1 MLLRNSVVLKRL
13 FIFSYKSDTDTEMVQ
28 LLIINAK
35 TQNPIGAIHWFA
47 VHPTSMSNT
56 NCLVSSD
63 NVGYA
68 SILMETSMDETNL
81 PGKVG
86 KNI

>member
-1 MLLRNSVVLKRL
+1 
-13 FIFSYKSDTDTEMVQ
+13 MVQ
-28 LLIINAK
+28 LKIVDAQDEKQL
-35 TQNPIGAIHWFA
+35 IGAIQWFA

-68 SILMETSMDETNL
+68 SILLENTMDPGSL
-81 PGKVG
+81 PGKVLIHIFISK
-86 KNI
+86 KNYYCST